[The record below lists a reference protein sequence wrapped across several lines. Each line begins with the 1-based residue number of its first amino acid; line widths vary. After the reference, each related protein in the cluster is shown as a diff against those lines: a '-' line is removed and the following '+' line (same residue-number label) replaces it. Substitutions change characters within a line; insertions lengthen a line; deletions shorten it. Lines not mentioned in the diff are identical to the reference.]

1 MKVRSALVLFLL
13 LSLSLNSCG
22 KEETESAPTAE
33 ASATEQQTTTNVRTL
48 RLKSIPFSSSVEL
61 TGVTEPWK
69 SVTVAAEIAG
79 RLSSVSVQEGSF
91 LQQGQGVARI
101 DTQIL
106 AAQKSQAEANY
117 KLSVLQEKWQKQT
130 LGKQVAAAETSY
142 ENAASTFA
150 RQQNLY
156 KQQVVSAQ
164 TFDNTKTNLSSAK
177 IQLDLQKLSNRSGVE
192 LNQQQTLVA
201 ASNLQLAKVNLNK
214 AYVSSPLSGYVNKV
228 YVEAGEVI
236 NPGAPIADIVQTSL
250 IKVVVNI
257 PERDIGTVSL
267 GQSVKVKINSLSNES
282 FGGKVTFISAT
293 ADTASRTFPVHVQV
307 SNVGGKIRGGMI
319 ALVDF
324 ERSKD
329 PAALVIEQD
338 SVIDEKDGRYV
349 FVVRDNKAKK
359 VKVELGGRDGTRV
372 VVTSGLQPGDAL
384 ITFGHRNL
392 LDGDDV
398 NVLEERFQ
406 GLPGATPTGTSTGT
420 PPEASPTASNSP
432 TPESTPATKK
442 ETP

>member
-13 LSLSLNSCG
+13 LSLSLNGCG
-22 KEETESAPTAE
+22 KEEAETTPSPE
-33 ASATEQQTTTNVRTL
+33 ASSATQETVTNVRTL

-69 SVTVAAEIAG
+69 AVTVSAEIAG
-79 RLSSVSVQEGSF
+79 RLSRVNIQEGSF
-91 LQQGQGVARI
+91 LQQGQGVAHI

-106 AAQKSQAEANY
+106 AAQKAQAEANY

-164 TFDNTKTNLSSAK
+164 NFDNSKTNLSSAK
-177 IQLDLQKLSNRSGVE
+177 IQLDLQQLSKRSGTE
-192 LNQQQTLVA
+192 LNQQQTQVA

-228 YVEAGEVI
+228 HVETGEVVS
-236 NPGAPIADIVQTSL
+236 PGTPIADIVQTSL

-257 PERDIGTVSL
+257 PERDIGTVGL
-267 GQSVKVKINSLSNES
+267 GQGVKVKINSLSNES

-293 ADTASRTFPVHVQV
+293 ADAASRTFPVHVQV

-319 ALVDF
+319 ALVEF

-329 PAALVIEQD
+329 PAALVVEQD

-349 FVVRDNKAKK
+349 FVARENKAHK

-372 VVTSGLQPGDAL
+372 VVKSGLQPGDAL

-392 LDGDDV
+392 LDGDEV

-406 GLPGATPTGTSTGT
+406 GLPGGT
-420 PPEASPTASNSP
+420 PEATAASSSP
-432 TPESTPATKK
+432 TPTTEPTPATKK